1 MEDFGLPMSFG
12 KKAKG
17 PSVKAR
23 TKTVQAN
30 VAQTKRETLV
40 AVSCWRRC
48 CN

>member
-17 PSVKAR
+17 PSAKAR

-30 VAQTKRETLV
+30 VAQTKREMPVVRFTPT
-40 AVSCWRRC
+40 RI
-48 CN
+48 N